1 MRDRQRVT
9 RALKS
14 RFANLTIRYNPIQSA
29 NYTMRKRPRY
39 TMLSLSLLSLLLL
52 SLLLLLLLLSPLS
65 LL

>member
-1 MRDRQRVT
+1 M
-9 RALKS
+9 
-14 RFANLTIRYNPIQSA
+14 TIRYNPIQSA